1 MFHLKF
7 VSNVAKLS
15 PSVKSETRSSR
26 SVVWQRSKDT
36 ERAGREC
43 TGSSHSPLHDRIY
56 RAEKARDGQAVSGYE
71 GGSPQQSQNQTMSVA
86 ASRSRMEMRLSVS

>member
-15 PSVKSETRSSR
+15 PSVKSETPPPGALCGKGVKTQSGQEGSA
-26 SVVWQRSKDT
+26 
-36 ERAGREC
+36 RAAHTPPC
-43 TGSSHSPLHDRIY
+43 TIGY